1 MSGTNRRLL
10 IAAVVTTLALG
21 ACGSGAT
28 GETDSDVSG
37 ITSAPAATATGNPV
51 DVPVP
56 QGDAQALPN
65 PSPGS
70 YPKLG
75 GGANAAPS
83 GADIVNSYDKSPEAA
98 TTFSGWWKFE
108 LQTVPDRDKDPQ
120 QVYWD
125 GTFVCMSRASGA
137 GQNAIIAVLDQ
148 NLNYD
153 TSGAAGVYAAA
164 LRALCPQFNPGWD
177 PNIVDVFG
185 GYNTYFDEE
194 IKRAHTEIVTKAPQQ
209 GINVSGTIS
218 LFSVGLVAKY
228 ACNWLNVTNPN
239 IGLREYLQQNAQFLD
254 LANPKYHVIQ
264 FTQLVVAEGVF
275 RICFNH
281 HSRLNFSWY
290 Q

>member
-1 MSGTNRRLL
+1 MSGTNRRWL

-21 ACGSGAT
+21 ACSSGTTGSNDGGA
-28 GETDSDVSG
+28 SD
-37 ITSAPAATATGNPV
+37 ITPAPAATAAGNPV

-56 QGDAQALPN
+56 EGDPQATPN
-65 PSPGS
+65 PSPH
-70 YPKLG
+70 PKTG
-75 GGANAAPS
+75 GGANAAPD
-83 GADIVNSYDKSPEAA
+83 ANTIVNSYDRSQAAA

-108 LQTVPDRDKDPQ
+108 LQTVPDRDKNPQ

-137 GQNAIIAVLDQ
+137 GPDAIITVLDRD
-148 NLNYD
+148 LNYD
-153 TSGAAGVYAAA
+153 TSGAHGVYTAA

-185 GYNTYFDEE
+185 GYNTYFDTE

-209 GINVSGTIS
+209 GISVSGTIS
-218 LFSVGLVAKY
+218 LFSVGLMAKY

-239 IGLREYLQQNAQFLD
+239 IGLREYLQQNAQLLE
-254 LANPKYHVIQ
+254 LANPTNHALQ